1 MSGPGD
7 GEEFGREV
15 RERRPES
22 ADQRALN
29 QEAAA
34 GLISVI
40 GPCDGGRIFH
50 ALLAAQE
57 ADGEPTK
64 LLDCLVKEAGPEPPS
79 YSAACSSRHSGV
91 WTEAMQAEIDGLEAA
106 GTFTDNFP
114 EGSNI
119 VDSNWLLKWKG
130 DQHRMID
137 RVKARSA
144 AKGYSQV
151 EEVDYSDAFPLLHQ
165 PGLTDS

>member
-1 MSGPGD
+1 
-7 GEEFGREV
+7 
-15 RERRPES
+15 
-22 ADQRALN
+22 
-29 QEAAA
+29 
-34 GLISVI
+34 
-40 GPCDGGRIFH
+40 
-50 ALLAAQE
+50 
-57 ADGEPTK
+57 
-64 LLDCLVKEAGPEPPS
+64 
-79 YSAACSSRHSGV
+79 
-91 WTEAMQAEIDGLEAA
+91 MQAEIDGLEAA